1 MKIPIGNPQ
10 RLSLGAWV
18 LGALLLLVH
27 NGLSLTEVLDPPLP
41 GYPNDI
47 RGIRQQ
53 WGLLEQVPS
62 LGPMEAQADFR
73 PDEDELL
80 ARILRTEAPRPDA
93 PRPELAPSPLTRQS
107 GGDWLWLPRLTGILS
122 TTDGTGAPRFF
133 ATIEGVL
140 TVEGQ
145 KVWGFTVRKIT
156 EEGVVLARGKSSWF
170 LKAPATGYSVVRPD
184 RQAGAVSQ
192 ERIETPLIE
201 QPGAGS
207 APSEPRSLDETEKV
221 SGNGEERSISTEGS

>member
-1 MKIPIGNPQ
+1 MKIPIGNSQ
-10 RLSLGAWV
+10 RLSLGA
-18 LGALLLLVH
+18 LILAALLLLVH

-41 GYPNDI
+41 GYPNEI

-62 LGPMEAQADFR
+62 LGPVEAQADFR

-80 ARILRTEAPRPDA
+80 SRILRTEAPKHEA
-93 PRPELAPSPLTRQS
+93 AASATTRKA
-107 GGDWLWLPRLTGILS
+107 GGDWVFLPRLTGILS
-122 TTDGTGAPRFF
+122 TTDGQGAPKFF
-133 ATIEGVL
+133 ATFEGVL

-145 KVWGFTVRKIT
+145 KIWGFTVRKVT

-170 LKAPATGYSVVRPD
+170 LAAPATGYSVVRPD
-184 RQAGAVSQ
+184 RQVESGSQ
-192 ERIETPLIE
+192 ERIETPLSE

-207 APSEPRSLDETEKV
+207 AASEPRWLDETERA
-221 SGNGEERSISTEGS
+221 SGNVEEHSVPTEGS

>member
-1 MKIPIGNPQ
+1 MKIQIGNPQ

-18 LGALLLLVH
+18 LGALLLVTH
-27 NGLSLTEVLDPPLP
+27 NGLSLTQVLDPPLP
-41 GYPNDI
+41 GYPSEI

-62 LGPMEAQADFR
+62 LGPVEAQADFR
-73 PDEDELL
+73 PDEEELL
-80 ARILRTEAPRPDA
+80 SRILRTEAPRPEPA
-93 PRPELAPSPLTRQS
+93 APSAVPRAV
-107 GGDWLWLPRLTGILS
+107 GDWVYLPRLTGILA
-122 TTDGTGAPRFF
+122 TTDGQGAPRFF
-133 ATIEGVL
+133 ATLEGVL

-170 LKAPATGYSVVRPD
+170 LKAPDTGYSVVRPD
-184 RQAGAVSQ
+184 RQAGDVSQ
-192 ERIETPLIE
+192 ERIETPSME

-207 APSEPRSLDETEKV
+207 AASEPRSLDETERV
-221 SGNGEERSISTEGS
+221 SGNDGNRSDPTEGS

>member
-18 LGALLLLVH
+18 LGALLLVVH

-41 GYPNDI
+41 GYPSEI

-53 WGLLEQVPS
+53 WGLLEQVSS
-62 LGPMEAQADFR
+62 LGPVEAKADFR

-80 ARILRTEAPRPDA
+80 SRILRTEAPRPESA
-93 PRPELAPSPLTRQS
+93 AAPSAMLRA
-107 GGDWLWLPRLTGILS
+107 GRDWVHLPRLTGILA
-122 TTDGTGAPRFF
+122 TTDGQGAQRFF
-133 ATIEGVL
+133 ATLEGVL

-156 EEGVVLARGKSSWF
+156 EEGVVLARGESSWF
-170 LKAPATGYSVVRPD
+170 LKAPTTGYSVVRPE
-184 RQAGAVSQ
+184 RQARAVSQ

-207 APSEPRSLDETEKV
+207 ASGEPKSLDETGRV
-221 SGNGEERSISTEGS
+221 RGNGEDSSVSTEGS